1 MKTEKNFIQ
10 KTKEKFLYAKTRTE
24 LAVAGVAASMMTSNV
39 YAGSIS
45 GSGDGGASEKIAG
58 IVDIVVK
65 IFPWIGAF
73 FIIAGVLKL
82 FLAYRNDQ
90 PEAQTGAAK
99 DIVIGV
105 VLVVFG
111 AFIYDYTLRPLIFG

>member
-24 LAVAGVAASMMTSNV
+24 LAVAGAAASMMTSGV
-39 YAGSIS
+39 YASNAGNE
-45 GSGDGGASEKIAG
+45 GKNKIIA
-58 IVDIVVK
+58 IADLVVD
-65 IFPWIGAF
+65 IFPWIGIF
-73 FIIAGVLKL
+73 FVIAGALKL

-105 VLVVFG
+105 VLIIFR
-111 AFIYDYTLRPLIFG
+111 AFAWPAIQGLL